1 MSKTIRNSS
10 IDAIKGVAIVLV
22 MIGHVFVHNHMED
35 PYIYDFIKAVQMP
48 LFMIISGYLCGQGRK
63 ISDLKTYG
71 KVLGKRAIAYL
82 MPFFSW
88 LTLMHWNNLAE
99 AYKRIFFEL
108 DFGLWFLAVLF
119 ILTFMVSTAQLAA
132 GKFREKNIV
141 LSETIFWAVYG
152 AMCLVLVVQI
162 LSGNTFLSPY
172 LTIIYVPF
180 YMLGYV
186 SGNYGKN
193 YFCWESKTAGKIDC
207 KNNWGMKGSAALC
220 FFLFLYL
227 IAARDLNSMES
238 KMDTIIQMAASFL
251 GSVSIIYGVFL
262 WKDGKIKNLFAKI
275 GLYTLEI
282 YVVHYHFANIL
293 NFHDKQYDA
302 YTPEGAVFVIVSF
315 VAMCAVTFAG
325 IWLLKKMKLLDFF
338 LFGKRERFI
347 H

>member
-1 MSKTIRNSS
+1 MSKAERNSS

-71 KVLGKRAIAYL
+71 KVMGKRAVAYL
-82 MPFFSW
+82 VPFFAW
-88 LTLMHWNNLAE
+88 LTLMHWKNLVE
-99 AYKRIFFEL
+99 AYRRIFFEL

-119 ILTFMVSTAQLAA
+119 ILTFMVYTAQLLA
-132 GKFREKNIV
+132 GKLREKNKV
-141 LSETIFWAVYG
+141 LSEMIFWSVYG

-186 SGNYGKN
+186 AGDYGKRF
-193 YFCWESKTAGKIDC
+193 FCWREKTVGKIDC
-207 KNNWGMKGSAALC
+207 RNNRIIQAAVVSAAAV
-220 FFLFLYL
+220 FLGL
-227 IAARDLNSMES
+227 ILVRDLNSMES
-238 KMDTIIQMAASFL
+238 KMDTIIQMSASLL
-251 GSVSIIYGVFL
+251 GSIVIIYGVFWCAEGIL
-262 WKDGKIKNLFAKI
+262 KKLFAKI

-293 NFHDKQYDA
+293 NFHDKQYDF
-302 YTPEGAVFVIVSF
+302 YTLEGAVFVLASF
-315 VAMCAVTFAG
+315 AAMSAITFAV
-325 IWLLKKMKLLDFF
+325 IWSIKKIRILDF
-338 LFGKRERFI
+338 LMFGKK
-347 H
+347 